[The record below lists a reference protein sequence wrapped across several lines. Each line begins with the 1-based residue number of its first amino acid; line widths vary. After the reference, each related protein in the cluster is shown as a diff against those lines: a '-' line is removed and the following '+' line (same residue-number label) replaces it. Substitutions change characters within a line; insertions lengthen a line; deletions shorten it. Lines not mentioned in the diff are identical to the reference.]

1 MRFLK
6 TREFCTFF
14 GSSCNK
20 YSAFLKVFTLTIYK
34 LNKKK
39 YVHHSLSLVQH
50 TNFKV
55 VDM

>member
-55 VDM
+55 VDI